1 MEPIFIPMASVF
13 GLVLL
18 SGFFSGSETGL
29 TSVAR
34 PKIHKLKM
42 EGNSRAFMVSK
53 LRENKEQL
61 IGAILLGN
69 NIVNIASSAIATS
82 LAISMFGESGVVYAT
97 IFMTLLVLVFAEVL
111 PKTYAVRNAEQVAL
125 MVAPMFMWIT
135 RVFSPF
141 TMAIQYVVDK
151 LLNKITSEPEEEM
164 SGVEVLRG
172 AVDLY
177 HEEGSVLKEDKD
189 MLSGIFDLEQTK
201 VEQIMIHHSDMFTIN
216 VDQPMKDILRTVSG
230 STYSRIPVWQ
240 DNPNNVIGILY
251 SKDLFKLV
259 HGQNQGIESIDLK
272 SLLRKAMFIPEN
284 KSLKNQLKDFQ
295 AERSHIAILVDE
307 FGSVTGM
314 VTLEDVIEQV
324 VGEIND
330 ETDGKSKTKL
340 PRLKD
345 GSYVV
350 DGDTLIRDIN
360 RELEWNI
367 SETEALTVAGYVMAI
382 AQRIP
387 DEGDL
392 FEQGDY
398 MFKVEKKVG
407 NRLSSIQIRDT
418 SSERTEIKQEAAF

>member
-1 MEPIFIPMASVF
+1 MEDFFVPMASVA

-42 EGNSRAFMVSK
+42 SGNTRAFTVSK

-61 IGAILLGN
+61 IGSILLGN
-69 NIVNIASSAIATS
+69 NIVNIAASAIATS
-82 LAISMFGESGVVYAT
+82 LAINMFGEHGVVYAT

-125 MVAPMFMWIT
+125 MVAPTFMWIT
-135 RVFSPF
+135 RVLSPF

-151 LLNKITSEPEEEM
+151 LLNKFTSEPEVEM

-177 HEEGSVLKEDKD
+177 HQEGSVLKEDKD
-189 MLSGIFDLEQTK
+189 MLSGIFDLDQTK
-201 VEQIMIHHSDMFTIN
+201 VEQIMIHHSDMFVIN
-216 VDQPMKDILRTVSG
+216 ADQPMEEILRTVSG
-230 STYSRIPVWQ
+230 SSFSRIPVWQ
-240 DNPNNVIGILY
+240 GSTNNIIGILY
-251 SKDLFKLV
+251 AKDLFKLV
-259 HGQNQGIESIDLK
+259 HNQNQGIDSIDLK
-272 SLLRKAMFIPEN
+272 SIVRPAVFIPEN

-295 AERSHIAILVDE
+295 AERNHLAILVDE

-314 VTLEDVIEQV
+314 MTLEDVIEQV

-330 ETDGKSKTKL
+330 ETDGKSKPKL

-350 DGDTLIRDIN
+350 DGDVLIRDIN
-360 RELEWNI
+360 RDLEWNI
-367 SETEALTVAGYVMAI
+367 SETEALTLAGYVMAL

-392 FEQGDY
+392 FEEGDY
-398 MFKVEKKVG
+398 MFKVEKKSG
-407 NRLSSIQIRDT
+407 NRISSIQVRET
-418 SSERTEIKQEAAF
+418 SSERSEFQQKEAL

>member
-1 MEPIFIPMASVF
+1 
-13 GLVLL
+13 
-18 SGFFSGSETGL
+18 
-29 TSVAR
+29 
-34 PKIHKLKM
+34 
-42 EGNSRAFMVSK
+42 
-53 LRENKEQL
+53 
-61 IGAILLGN
+61 
-69 NIVNIASSAIATS
+69 
-82 LAISMFGESGVVYAT
+82 
-97 IFMTLLVLVFAEVL
+97 
-111 PKTYAVRNAEQVAL
+111 
-125 MVAPMFMWIT
+125 MWIT

-151 LLNKITSEPEEEM
+151 LLNKFTTEPEDEM
-164 SGVEVLRG
+164 TGVEVLRG

-189 MLSGIFDLEQTK
+189 MLSGIFDLDHTK

-216 VDQPMKDILRTVSG
+216 ADQPMEDILLTVSG
-230 STYSRIPVWQ
+230 SSFSRIPVWQ
-240 DNPNNVIGILY
+240 GSPNNVIGILY

-259 HGQNQGIESIDLK
+259 HGQNQGIDSIDLK
-272 SLLRKAMFIPEN
+272 SLLRKAIFIPEN
-284 KSLKNQLKDFQ
+284 KSLKNLLKDFQ
-295 AERSHIAILVDE
+295 AQRSHLAILVDE

-350 DGDTLIRDIN
+350 DGDTLVRDIN

-367 SETEALTVAGYVMAI
+367 SETEALTLAGYVMAI

-392 FEQGDY
+392 FEERNY
-398 MFKVEKKVG
+398 MLKVEKKAG
-407 NRLSSIQIRDT
+407 NRISSIQVRDT
-418 SSERTEIKQEAAF
+418 SSERKEFKQEAAI